1 MIVTLK
7 RYCPVG
13 RNYVTRSIGLTPLPM
28 SMSSPTVRATP
39 RDALRGVAL
48 SSVSMRPPTASHR
61 ADLLPLTPRRATP
74 LGTWHQGACQ
84 TAAGPRCGHLS
95 VPIPLGRRPQMPRG
109 ARPGGVRGLPQDK
122 CRHPLWL
129 HLQLGQ
135 HLVYLPSLCRI
146 SLTIVSS
153 SERWLKPWKL
163 MRRRPRPPQM

>member
-95 VPIPLGRRPQMPRG
+95 VPIPLGRRPQMPRRWAWWCTRAAAG
-109 ARPGGVRGLPQDK
+109 QVPAPTLAASAARTASRL
-122 CRHPLWL
+122 
-129 HLQLGQ
+129 
-135 HLVYLPSLCRI
+135 
-146 SLTIVSS
+146 S
-153 SERWLKPWKL
+153 SEFVQDFAHDRI
-163 MRRRPRPPQM
+163 